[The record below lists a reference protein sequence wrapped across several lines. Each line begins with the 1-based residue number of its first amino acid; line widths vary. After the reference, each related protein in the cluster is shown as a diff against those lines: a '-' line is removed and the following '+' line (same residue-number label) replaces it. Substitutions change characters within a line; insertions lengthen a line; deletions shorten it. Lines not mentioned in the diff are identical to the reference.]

1 MRRCSCSCWSA
12 RGRPCRHR
20 PRCWRWER

>member
-12 RGRPCRHR
+12 RGHPCRHR